1 MRKYWFATIL
11 AALAVLALGAQAE
24 VLFLENFD
32 YDAGVLGDSAGQAN
46 VSGGNWV
53 HFSGGAL
60 LIECVDGNLAYPSYP
75 ASDIGRM
82 IQIVRH
88 TPGSTAEDVYR
99 QFTTQTPGVT
109 IYASFLFRVTHD
121 SMSPDT
127 STNGQYWT
135 MLMPSSSTTTHFGRI
150 TTKMGTTPGKYV
162 IGLKAT
168 SSNSNPT
175 LWYGTELDV
184 NTTYLIV
191 LGYEFIAGNTN
202 DIAKLWINPSLTGP
216 EPTPDLTQTSA
227 LGTDPTDVARLAI
240 RQGSASNTSSV
251 TPSADIDGIIVGTS
265 WNDITGVL
273 GSPSAITNAT
283 FALAPINPNPISR
296 STQIKYSLREPGR
309 VNLGVFNILGQQVA
323 TLVDGNQAA
332 GSHTASWRLRDDKGA
347 MVPNGIY
354 FFKLTASGQ
363 TITRRAMVV
372 R

>member
-11 AALAVLALGAQAE
+11 AALTVLALGAQAE

-60 LIECVDGNLAYPSYP
+60 LIECVDGNLTYPSYP
-75 ASDIGRM
+75 ASGIGRM

-88 TPGSTAEDVYR
+88 TPGATAEDVYR
-99 QFTTQTPGVT
+99 QFTTQAPGVT
-109 IYASFLFRVTHD
+109 IYSSFLFRVTED
-121 SMSPDT
+121 SMAPDT

-135 MLMPSSSTTTHFGRI
+135 MFMPSNSTTNHYGRV
-150 TTKMGTTPGKYV
+150 TTKMGSTAGKYLM
-162 IGLKAT
+162 GLKAT
-168 SSNSNPT
+168 SSSSNPT
-175 LWYGTELDV
+175 LWHATELDV
-184 NTTYLIV
+184 NSTYLVV
-191 LGYEFIAGNTN
+191 LAYEFIAGNTN
-202 DIAKLWINPSLTGP
+202 DVAKLWINPTIGGG
-216 EPTPDLTQTSA
+216 EPTPDLSQTSA
-227 LGTDPTDVARLAI
+227 LGTDPTDIARLAI
-240 RQGSASNTSSV
+240 RQGSAANNSSV
-251 TPSADIDGIIVGTS
+251 TPSADIDGITVATS
-265 WNDITGVL
+265 WSEATGVF
-273 GSPSAITNAT
+273 GSPSGITNTT

-332 GSHTASWRLRDDKGA
+332 GSHTASWRLRDDKGG

-354 FFKLTASGQ
+354 FFKLTANGQ